1 MMQYETIPESI
12 YYFIGNRNQIPIG
25 NLGQLIRGLQEYGP
39 YEKVHLRYQ
48 RIGILYLNNS
58 MWNGKIAEV
67 KKEIISKF
75 QKFWHL
81 SGLNIDD
88 FVYNSADLST
98 LQEKVDEAIGQGLD
112 GIVVTLPGD
121 IASVYYRL
129 KAYLINSN
137 IPSQFIRY
145 DKLSQRDIR
154 FYTDNLVVQLFSKLG
169 GRPWILS
176 MDPEKG
182 SDIIIGTGA
191 TRIGRENLFCFAMIF
206 RKDGTMMWN
215 EISPIVRK
223 EEYLR
228 HLKEIIIKAV
238 KGFKQENPNWQVVKL
253 TLHVSSKRP
262 KISGGETEIL
272 ESTIE
277 ELKCQNLISENV
289 KFSILHINETHPY
302 WLMGDPNN
310 RYHPYEGIKV
320 KLSSKRYLIT
330 ISQPQ
335 QGRYEPTIPIP
346 IKPLSVEIVKH
357 NWTEEDFYQ
366 CSKEVIDEVYFLS
379 KMNWRGFR
387 GRNLPVT
394 VNYPKLVARII
405 ANINFYNG
413 PQINTEGNRQ
423 LQIFPWFL

>member
-1 MMQYETIPESI
+1 
-12 YYFIGNRNQIPIG
+12 
-25 NLGQLIRGLQEYGP
+25 
-39 YEKVHLRYQ
+39 
-48 RIGILYLNNS
+48 
-58 MWNGKIAEV
+58 MWNGKIEEV
-67 KKEIISKF
+67 KREIISKF
-75 QKFWHL
+75 QRFWHL

-88 FVYNSADLST
+88 FVYDSADLST
-98 LQEKVDEAIGQGLD
+98 LQEKVNEGIAHGLD
-112 GIVVTLPGD
+112 GIVVILPGD
-121 IASVYYRL
+121 MAPVYYRL

-137 IPSQFIRY
+137 ITSQFIRY
-145 DKLSQRDIR
+145 DRYDRLSQRNIR

-169 GRPWILS
+169 GRPWVLS

-191 TRIGRENLFCFAMIF
+191 TRISKENLFCFAMIF
-206 RKDGTMMWN
+206 RRDGTMMWN
-215 EISPIVRK
+215 EISPIVNK
-223 EEYLR
+223 EKYLR
-228 HLKEIIIKAV
+228 HLKEIIIKTV
-238 KGFKQENPNWQVVKL
+238 KDFKKKNPDWRVEKL
-253 TLHVSSKRP
+253 TLHISSKRP

-277 ELKCQNLISENV
+277 ELKEQNLISENV

-335 QGRYEPTIPIP
+335 QGRYELEMPKP

-405 ANINFYNG
+405 ANINFYDG
-413 PQINTEGNRQ
+413 HRINTEGNRQ
-423 LQIFPWFL
+423 LQISPWFL